1 MGPALTAALPAI
13 ISGGANLLSS
23 VFGGIFGS
31 SSNSSTN
38 ETNLQIARENNALS
52 RQMFYDANQFNAAEA
67 EKSRQFNFL
76 QAQLDRDFQA
86 GQAQLNRDF
95 ESIGSQVQR
104 AMDAGVPPSA
114 IISGGMGSSPVQPSS
129 NAASSSPASASG
141 LPHLVTPQMISNADV
156 IQKAFAQ
163 AANTGLMIAQTKN
176 IEADTKKEQ
185 AETDKLQTYNEF
197 ARQIYELGIQT
208 DQQTLK
214 NLYETNNK
222 IVQETNAI
230 KQGISESRARIDE
243 LVASKDYKLMLKAG
257 QEIENKFKE
266 PYYTGL
272 IQNLASQTSLNFR
285 NADILVK
292 RLALDQAIGAA
303 QIQYFGAL
311 KDYYGS
317 QVELAGKLGS
327 MYQSCTR
334 LYNAQTNRE
343 RYGYLLDL
351 KFGADER
358 KTRLQAGQE
367 EIKKLEWQNSDIMR
381 TIEASGKVITTIGTA
396 AAAGFGAY
404 FGFKGMKGPAA
415 PSAPVV
421 YGKNGFTP
429 TNSNWTPIQM

>member
-31 SSNSSTN
+31 SSNNATN

-104 AMDAGVPPSA
+104 AMEHGINPSA
-114 IISGGMGSSPVQPSS
+114 ILSGGMGASPVQPSS

-141 LPHLVTPQMISNADV
+141 LPHLVTPQMISNADL
-156 IQKAFAQ
+156 IQNAFAQ

-176 IEADTKKEQ
+176 IESETNKNE

-197 ARQIYELGIQT
+197 ARQIYELGIKI
-208 DQQTLK
+208 DEQTLK

-230 KQGISESRARIDE
+230 KQGITESRARIDE
-243 LVASKDYKLMLKAG
+243 LVASKEFTLTQKIG
-257 QEIENKFKE
+257 QEIENRFKA
-266 PYYTGL
+266 PYYQGL
-272 IQNLASQTSLNFR
+272 INNLASQTSLNNK

-317 QVELAGKLGS
+317 QVELAGKLGD
-327 MYQSCTR
+327 MYKNCSR
-334 LYNAQTNRE
+334 LYNAQYNRE

-358 KTRLQAGQE
+358 KTRIAAGEQ
-367 EIKKLEWQNSDIMR
+367 EIKHLEWQNSDIMR
-381 TIEASGKVITTIGTA
+381 TIEASGKVISTIGTA
-396 AAAGFGAY
+396 VAAGVGAY
-404 FGFKGMKGPAA
+404 FGFRGMKTPKVGSQNPI
-415 PSAPVV
+415 
-421 YGKNGFTP
+421 YYKNGFNLNGET
-429 TNSNWTPIQM
+429 WKPIQM